1 MKEMTLL
8 LQNSLRLAVRSD
20 ASSPEGVI
28 LSFAGV
34 VNTQRY
40 ERRRAELAFVED
52 GVRVASGEGIEDME
66 LDGWPSLSELVADAN
81 EQGTVGYSCTDCAS
95 GRGVSTSAG
104 ALENLLWVPT
114 EDVHLPLH
122 ECSKGKSSESLELR
136 SVQEQQSEQREFDER
151 VGHVT
156 VGADRGEA
164 ADAG

>member
-1 MKEMTLL
+1 MTLL

-52 GVRVASGEGIEDME
+52 GVRVASGEGIDGLE
-66 LDGWPSLSELVADAN
+66 LDGWPSLGELVADAN
-81 EQGTVGYSCTDCAS
+81 GQGTVAYACTDCAG
-95 GRGVSTSAG
+95 GRAVSTSDG
-104 ALENLLWVPT
+104 VLENLLWVPT
-114 EDVHLPLH
+114 EDIHLPLH
-122 ECSKGKSSESLELR
+122 ACSKHKSNESLELR
-136 SVQEQQSEQREFDER
+136 TVREQQHEQREFDER

-164 ADAG
+164 

>member
-1 MKEMTLL
+1 MTLL

-20 ASSPEGVI
+20 GAKPEGVI

-52 GVRVASGEGIEDME
+52 GVRVAAGQGVERR
-66 LDGWPSLSELVADAN
+66 AN
-81 EQGTVGYSCTDCAS
+81 STAGHRSVTSWRTPTIRTRSRMPAPTAPAV
-95 GRGVSTSAG
+95 GVSRPQTG
-104 ALENLLWVPT
+104 VLENLRWVPT
-114 EDVHLPLH
+114 EDIHLPLH
-122 ECSKGKSSESLELR
+122 ACSKRSPNESPELR
-136 SVQEQQSEQREFDER
+136 TVQEQQTEQREFDER

-164 ADAG
+164 